1 VQVRLKRAVVEEPD
15 ERERGDAGPA
25 EGDGRAGG
33 SPAAGHAEDIS
44 PSRRGFLHDHRPL
57 LADAGFELLA
67 DDETPEWVERLS
79 RTTTG
84 LLEAVEE
91 LAAESGSDPE
101 EVRADLLEME
111 ATLGA
116 MTRRVLV
123 VASRRRPP

>member
-1 VQVRLKRAVVEEPD
+1 
-15 ERERGDAGPA
+15 
-25 EGDGRAGG
+25 
-33 SPAAGHAEDIS
+33 
-44 PSRRGFLHDHRPL
+44 
-57 LADAGFELLA
+57 
-67 DDETPEWVERLS
+67 
-79 RTTTG
+79 

-91 LAAESGSDPE
+91 LAAESGSNPE